1 MNFLTILAIA
11 GALGTDAFSLAV
23 CMGMGKGKNRQLYL
37 FPLVVALFHVFMPL
51 IGLGAGIMLG
61 KVLGQVAGFVGGA
74 VLVLMGLHMFHE
86 ALEKQE
92 SGQDCPVSLPV
103 TAGAPRIRILTG
115 LWALVVV
122 AGSVSLDALT
132 AGLSL
137 GALQANLWLTVIT
150 FGLVAGGMT
159 LAGLLF
165 GARLGRW
172 LGEKAQLIG
181 GIFLAIIGVTMF
193 F

>member
-1 MNFLTILAIA
+1 MNFLTILVVA

-23 CMGMGKGKNRQLYL
+23 CMGMGKGKNRQVYL
-37 FPLVVALFHVFMPL
+37 FPVVVALFHVLMPL
-51 IGLGAGIMLG
+51 VGLGAGLMLG
-61 KVLGQVAGFVGGA
+61 KVLGRVAGYIGGA

-86 ALEKQE
+86 ALAKREA
-92 SGQDCPVSLPV
+92 GQDCPTPLSA
-103 TAGAPRIRILTG
+103 AGAGRSRVLTG
-115 LWALVVV
+115 LWALVIL

-137 GALQANLWLTVIT
+137 GALKANLWLTVVT

-165 GARLGRW
+165 GERLGCW

-181 GIFLAIIGVTMF
+181 GIFLALIGVTMF

>member
-1 MNFLTILAIA
+1 MNFLTILVIA

-23 CMGMGKGKNRQLYL
+23 CMGMGKGKNRHLYL
-37 FPLVVALFHVFMPL
+37 FPLVVALFHILMPL
-51 IGLGAGIMLG
+51 IGLGAGLMLG
-61 KVLGQVAGFVGGA
+61 KVLGQVAGYVGGA

-86 ALEKQE
+86 SLAKQE
-92 SGQDCPVSLPV
+92 AGANCPTPSPV
-103 TAGAPRIRILTG
+103 TTAARNRILTG

-137 GALQANLWLTVIT
+137 GALRANLWLTVIT
-150 FGLVAGGMT
+150 FGLVAGAMT

-165 GARLGRW
+165 GERLGCW